1 MRLGRWRTL
10 IAIEKADTHDSYG
23 KGTRVL
29 TRDIADGGSSMV
41 DGRITAVSEED
52 GIQWYRSLNL
62 NLGLGLGVA
71 SPAHRQYQRSHRMV
85 WKDLYK
91 L

>member
-1 MRLGRWRTL
+1 MRLEWWRTL

-41 DGRITAVSEED
+41 DGRSSQRQGTVNGRITAVNEGD
-52 GIQWYRSLNL
+52 GIQ
-62 NLGLGLGVA
+62 
-71 SPAHRQYQRSHRMV
+71 
-85 WKDLYK
+85 
-91 L
+91 